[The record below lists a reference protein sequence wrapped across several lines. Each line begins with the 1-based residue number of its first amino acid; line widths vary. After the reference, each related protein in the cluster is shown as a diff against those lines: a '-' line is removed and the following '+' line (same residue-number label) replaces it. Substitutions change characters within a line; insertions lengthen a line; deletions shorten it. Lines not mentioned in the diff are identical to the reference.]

1 MDSSQTDG
9 EGSGDRERYRMLR
22 SECKHTDRTLM
33 PRMLSWLI
41 GGRFRNQEVP
51 HPGKYVLFLADGLEI
66 ETKDI
71 TENLRLY

>member
-1 MDSSQTDG
+1 
-9 EGSGDRERYRMLR
+9 
-22 SECKHTDRTLM
+22 M

-41 GGRFRNQEVP
+41 GGRFRDQEVP